1 MFELCLH
8 YYKPPIGLASDI
20 VLFNRQTQQCYA
32 WFSMDIDLVKP
43 EWHDV
48 TKHSEY
54 YLRVGYIRGSPLSFL
69 ILTGKDYYSNLPKE
83 VCNA

>member
-1 MFELCLH
+1 
-8 YYKPPIGLASDI
+8 
-20 VLFNRQTQQCYA
+20 
-32 WFSMDIDLVKP
+32 MDIDLVKP